1 MRIKLRPERQ
11 KRSADD
17 DLEAHTVRYRVADLK
32 VLVRLSELSGTDPG
46 EWLRNCCGA
55 LAEAFERDGEIPVP
69 FVLVG
74 RARAEKAGLVPP
86 IKDSTSTN
94 EQNP

>member
-1 MRIKLRPERQ
+1 MRIKLRPEGQ
-11 KRSADD
+11 RSADD
-17 DLEAHTVRYRVADLK
+17 LESHTVRYKVADLL
-32 VLVRLSELSGTDPG
+32 VLVRLSEVSGIDPG
-46 EWLRNCCGA
+46 EWLRNCCHA

-86 IKDSTSTN
+86 ARDSTSTN
-94 EQNP
+94 EQNA